1 MITEAELQELI
12 QAAIAVRQRA
22 YAPYSRYPVSAALLT
37 KAGNV
42 YTGVNVENGVNDL
55 SICAE
60 RVALFKAISEG
71 ESNFEKLAVVCEGD
85 YCKPCGACRQ
95 TLLEHAP
102 ELEVIMANTGGNSR
116 EVKLEDLLPEAFNLE
131 DH

>member
-1 MITEAELQELI
+1 MIADEELVELAGEAREK
-12 QAAIAVRQRA
+12 A
-22 YAPYSRYPVSAALLT
+22 YAPYSGFPVGAALET
-37 KAGNV
+37 GEGEV

-60 RVALFKAISEG
+60 RVALFKAVSEG
-71 ESNFEKLAVVCEGD
+71 ARDFSKLGVVCEGE

-102 ELEVIMANTGGNSR
+102 ELTVLMGN
-116 EVKLEDLLPEAFNLE
+116 LEGEFKSVQLKELLPEAFQLE
-131 DH
+131 

>member
-1 MITEAELQELI
+1 MIDDEELI
-12 QAAIAVRQRA
+12 ELAGEAREKA
-22 YAPYSRYPVSAALLT
+22 YAPYSGFSVGAALET
-37 KAGNV
+37 GEGGV

-60 RVALFKAISEG
+60 RVALFKAVSEG
-71 ESNFEKLAVVCEGD
+71 VRDFSRLAVVCEGE

-102 ELEVIMANTGGNSR
+102 ELTVLMGN
-116 EVKLEDLLPEAFNLE
+116 LEGEFKSVQLKELLPEAFQLE
-131 DH
+131 

>member
-1 MITEAELQELI
+1 MNEDKGLI
-12 QAAIAVRQRA
+12 QLAVEARKEA
-22 YAPYSRYPVSAALLT
+22 YAPYSEFPVGAALLT
-37 KAGNV
+37 EEGET

-60 RVALFKAISEG
+60 RVALFKAVSEG
-71 ESNFEKLAVVCEGD
+71 ARDFSKLAVVCEGE

-102 ELEVIMANTGGNSR
+102 ELTVLMGN
-116 EVKLEDLLPEAFNLE
+116 LEGEFKSVQLKELLPEAFQLE
-131 DH
+131 

>member
-1 MITEAELQELI
+1 MNEDKGLI
-12 QAAIAVRQRA
+12 QLAVEVRKEA
-22 YAPYSRYPVSAALLT
+22 YAPYSEFPVGAALLT
-37 KAGNV
+37 EEGET

-60 RVALFKAISEG
+60 RVALFKAVSEG
-71 ESNFEKLAVVCEGD
+71 ARDFSKLAVVCEGE

-102 ELEVIMANTGGNSR
+102 ELTVLMGN
-116 EVKLEDLLPEAFNLE
+116 LEGEFKSVQLKELLPEAFQLE
-131 DH
+131 